1 MVRLLNKNNVDKIS
15 DLVYRIFKVQE
26 FFTHI
31 VEVDHPGTEPC
42 IYAMWHAHQCCVH
55 GLKNRSKTNVLIS
68 RSKDGE
74 VIAGVVGRW
83 GFKLIRG
90 SKGKRGAV
98 EASMQMIEALKRGE
112 NCAMMVDGPRGPAKI
127 VKDGV
132 IKIAKL
138 AGVPIVPIYWYSSN
152 FNFAKFPSWDGF
164 RLPILDVRLINLYGE
179 PIYVPHDGDEKSD
192 EEARLKLQASL
203 EDLERRAP
211 EEYEKVYWHG
221 LWRRSEVIKNRN
233 KYN

>member
-1 MVRLLNKNNVDKIS
+1 MVRLLNKNNVEKLS
-15 DLVYRIFKVQE
+15 SLVYSIFKIQE

-31 VEVDHPGTEPC
+31 VEVENPECEPC

-55 GLKNRSKTNVLIS
+55 GLKNRAKTNVLIS

-74 VIAGVVGRW
+74 VIAQVVGKW

-90 SKGKRGAV
+90 SKGKKGAV
-98 EASMQMIEALKRGE
+98 EASMQMIEALKNGE
-112 NCAMMVDGPRGPAKI
+112 NCAMMIDGPRGPAKI
-127 VKDGV
+127 AKDGV

-152 FNFAKFPSWDGF
+152 FNFAKLPSWDGL
-164 RLPILDVRLINLYGE
+164 RMPILDVRLINLYGK
-179 PIYVPHDGDEKSD
+179 PIYVGENDDE

-211 EEYEKVYWHG
+211 EEYKKVYRFG
-221 LWRRSEVIKNRN
+221 LWRRK
-233 KYN
+233 